1 MSKKKVQGSVSLNI
15 AAGKATPAPPVGTA
29 LGPRGINI
37 AEFCKS
43 FNDRTKSME
52 PGSPIPVVITIY
64 ADRSFD
70 FITKTSPVSYYIKK
84 FANVKKGSAET
95 RKGPYAGKITMDQ
108 VREIAEIKLKDMN
121 ANTIDAAVSMIKG
134 SAESMGIQVINN

>member
-37 AEFCKS
+37 AEFCKI

-70 FITKTSPVSYYIKK
+70 FVTKTSPVSYYIKK
-84 FANVKKGSAET
+84 FANVKKGSSET
-95 RKGPYAGKITMDQ
+95 RKGPFAGKITMDQ
-108 VREIAEIKLKDMN
+108 VREIAAIKLKDMN
-121 ANTIDAAVSMIKG
+121 ANTIEAAVSMIKG

>member
-37 AEFCKS
+37 AEFCKA
-43 FNDRTKSME
+43 FNDRTKAME
-52 PGSPIPVVITIY
+52 QGSPIPVVITIY
-64 ADRSFD
+64 SDRSFD
-70 FITKTSPVSYYIKK
+70 FITKTSPVSYYLKK

-95 RKGPYAGKITMDQ
+95 RKTPHVGKITMDQ
-108 VREIAEIKLKDMN
+108 IREIAEIKLKDMN
-121 ANTIDAAVSMIKG
+121 ANTIDAAMSMIKG
-134 SAESMGIQVINN
+134 SAESMGIQVIK